1 MTLTIS
7 QRVQAIEES
16 STVKLFG
23 QVEALKA
30 SGKQIITFNLG
41 EPDFDPPA
49 PIMNATRKALDENQ
63 TKYSANPG
71 LKTLREAILVKLK
84 NDNGIDAKLE
94 NILVANGSKQVLY
107 NLFQTILNP
116 GDEVIVLRPYWVTFP
131 EGIKLAGGIPVFV
144 DTVEH
149 QPDLAL
155 IEAAITPK
163 TKAVLINSPNN
174 PTGALYPAETLRAI
188 GHLCLEKGVY
198 LISDEAYELLA
209 FDGAKHVSVAS
220 LDPAFAENTITVQ
233 TFSKSY
239 CMTGFR
245 IGFMVAP
252 AGLIK
257 AIGNLHSHL
266 TGNVC
271 TFAQYGA
278 IAALTM
284 DQHYLTDMLDIF
296 QRRLEVAWPLCNELF
311 ECVKPGG
318 AFYCFP
324 NVEKYLGDRFADDN
338 ALAAHLLNEA
348 LVATVPGSAFGAPG
362 HLRISFSCSE
372 DDIREGYARIRQVL
386 LG

>member
-71 LKTLREAILVKLK
+71 LKTLREAILAKLK
-84 NDNGIDAKLE
+84 HDNGIDAKLE

-131 EGIKLAGGIPVFV
+131 EGIKLAGGVPVFV

-188 GHLCLEKGVY
+188 GHLCLQKGVY
-198 LISDEAYELLA
+198 LISDEAYDALEAELKKIDPKNTVLELIGSPIDSSSEKVA
-209 FDGAKHVSVAS
+209 HQKKMLSLEKSLLVTAKEEPILTSS
-220 LDPAFAENTITVQ
+220 
-233 TFSKSY
+233 S
-239 CMTGFR
+239 
-245 IGFMVAP
+245 
-252 AGLIK
+252 GL
-257 AIGNLHSHL
+257 HL
-266 TGNVC
+266 MKH
-271 TFAQYGA
+271 
-278 IAALTM
+278 IL
-284 DQHYLTDMLDIF
+284 
-296 QRRLEVAWPLCNELF
+296 
-311 ECVKPGG
+311 
-318 AFYCFP
+318 
-324 NVEKYLGDRFADDN
+324 
-338 ALAAHLLNEA
+338 
-348 LVATVPGSAFGAPG
+348 
-362 HLRISFSCSE
+362 
-372 DDIREGYARIRQVL
+372 
-386 LG
+386 